1 MQKYNN
7 CNNLS
12 LFFIHLYFH
21 LFILRNMKSGI
32 FSFLTKHALTVC
44 FLAAIATANAQD
56 SDFWSRMRFGGGV
69 GFGFGSGYT
78 DIAVAPQ
85 AIYQFNDYVALG
97 AGVQFSYVNQKN
109 WYTSMMYGPNAIV
122 LFNPIPQVQLSAE
135 VEQLRVNLDVDAD
148 RYGTE
153 KAYSRDFWNTG
164 LFLGAG
170 YRMENVTVGVRFN
183 VLYNESDLV
192 YSQAWMPFVR
202 VYF

>member
-12 LFFIHLYFH
+12 VFFIHLYFQ
-21 LFILRNMKSGI
+21 LFILRDMKSGI
-32 FSFLTKHALTVC
+32 FSFLTKQALTVC
-44 FLAAIATANAQD
+44 FLLSITAVNAQD
-56 SDFWSRMRFGGGV
+56 SDFWSKVRFGGGL
-69 GFGFGSGYT
+69 GLGFGSGYT
-78 DIAVAPQ
+78 DLSVAPG

-97 AGVQFSYVNQKN
+97 AGLQFSYVDQKN
-109 WYTSMMYGPNAIV
+109 WYSAMMYGVSGIA

-153 KAYSRDFWNTG
+153 QAYSRDFWNTG

-170 YRMENVTVGVRFN
+170 YRMENVTVGVRYN
-183 VLYNESDLV
+183 VLYNEDDLV

>member
-1 MQKYNN
+1 M
-7 CNNLS
+7 
-12 LFFIHLYFH
+12 FFIHLYFQ
-21 LFILRNMKSGI
+21 LFILRDMKSGI
-32 FSFLTKHALTVC
+32 FSFLTKQALTVC
-44 FLAAIATANAQD
+44 FLLSITAVNAQD
-56 SDFWSRMRFGGGV
+56 SDFWSKVRFGGGL
-69 GFGFGSGYT
+69 GLGFGSGYT
-78 DIAVAPQ
+78 DLSVAPG

-97 AGVQFSYVNQKN
+97 AGLQFSYVDQKN
-109 WYTSMMYGPNAIV
+109 WYSAIMYGVSGIA

-153 KAYSRDFWNTG
+153 QAYSRDFWNTG

-170 YRMENVTVGVRFN
+170 YLMENVTVGVRYN
-183 VLYNESDLV
+183 VLYNEDDLV